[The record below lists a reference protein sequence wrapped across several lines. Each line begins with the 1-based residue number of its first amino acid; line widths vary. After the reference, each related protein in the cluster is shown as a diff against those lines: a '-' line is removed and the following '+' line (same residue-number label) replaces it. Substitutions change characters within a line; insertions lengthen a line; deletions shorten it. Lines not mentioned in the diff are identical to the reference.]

1 MALTKLYDP
10 ENGKMRVAGLMSGSG
25 SNLREIIEY
34 GEEMKFIE
42 DRSPYQVV
50 VIFSDSSVSNAV
62 EIGRDYG
69 IPVITNDIR
78 GFYKVQGK
86 PRNDMQV
93 RREFDQETVK
103 ALEPFDINVAAYAG
117 YMSIATE
124 PLINAFLGVNVHPAD
139 LSIMDEGRRKYT
151 GDNAV
156 RDAILAGEKQIR
168 STTHIVEPAVDYG
181 RILMI
186 SGPTGVNLPKF
197 LLKNK
202 SLLSHLNQE
211 KYDKLFREEVDRHQN
226 LLKKG
231 GDWIIFPRTLGYIA
245 NGRYSQD
252 ENGDLY
258 FDGKPIPDGTRIE

>member
-168 STTHIVEPAVDYG
+168 STTHIVRGEVDSG
-181 RILMI
+181 EILMI
-186 SGPTGVNLPKF
+186 SPPLVLDIPNKLDLSGRTERSRNKIRNLTDF
-197 LLKNK
+197 WQNK
-202 SLLSHLNQE
+202 
-211 KYDKLFREEVDRHQN
+211 
-226 LLKKG
+226 LKKV
-231 GDWIIFPRTLGYIA
+231 GDHRILPETLQHIA
-245 NGRYSQD
+245 DGRYSQD
-252 ENGDLY
+252 EGGRLH
-258 FDGKPIPDGTRIE
+258 FDNEPIPFGVMLSG